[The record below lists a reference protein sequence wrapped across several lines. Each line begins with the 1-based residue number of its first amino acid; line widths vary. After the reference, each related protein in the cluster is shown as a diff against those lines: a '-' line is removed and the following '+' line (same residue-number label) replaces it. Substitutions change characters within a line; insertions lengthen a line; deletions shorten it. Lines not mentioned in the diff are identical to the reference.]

1 MNGEAGIP
9 GELKK
14 ALASRPAA
22 AAAFQKLPPSHKAE
36 YVRWIAEGKTPEMRV
51 KRAGQAAA
59 KLSGG

>member
-1 MNGEAGIP
+1 MSGEAGIP

-22 AAAFQKLPPSHKAE
+22 GAAFENLPTSHKAE
-36 YVRWIAEGKTPEMRV
+36 YVRWIAEGKTPETRA
-51 KRAGQAAA
+51 KRAGHAVA